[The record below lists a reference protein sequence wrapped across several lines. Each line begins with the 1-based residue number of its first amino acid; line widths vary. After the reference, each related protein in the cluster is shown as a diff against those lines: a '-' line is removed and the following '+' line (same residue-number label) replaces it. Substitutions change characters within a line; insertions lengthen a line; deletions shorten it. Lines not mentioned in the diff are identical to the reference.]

1 MKDMSIMFV
10 CTGNIC
16 RSPLA
21 HTVLEHMAEE
31 RGLKEGLFIESSGTG
46 AWHVG
51 EKADPRMRQV
61 ALNHGIRITHR
72 SKKLRYSDIADFD
85 LILVMDQHNFQD
97 TLALCRDDEERKKVR
112 LFRDYDTRGE
122 GDVPDPW
129 YGGMEGFEEVWS
141 IVHRVC
147 ENLIGHIL
155 SDTLI

>member
-1 MKDMSIMFV
+1 MFV

-21 HTVLEHMAEE
+21 HTVLEHMVNEK
-31 RGLKEGLFIESSGTG
+31 GLKEGVFIDSSGTG

-51 EKADPRMRQV
+51 EKADPRMRQI

-72 SKKLRYSDIADFD
+72 SQKLKYSDIADFH
-85 LILVMDQHNFQD
+85 LLLVMDHDNLRD
-97 TLALCRDDEERKKVR
+97 ALALCRSNDERKKVR
-112 LFRDYDTRGE
+112 LFRDYDTQGE

-129 YGGMEGFEEVWS
+129 YGGMEGFEEVWN

-147 ENLIGHIL
+147 ENLIGRIL